1 LSVSNIRGLAPEV
14 LGPTITVG
22 EILVEI
28 MATTVGTGF
37 LAPQPLVGP
46 YPSGAPAIFIDQVAR
61 MGGSAGIIAGVGND
75 DFGRL
80 NIERLRSDGVD
91 VSAISIIED
100 KPTGSAFVR
109 YRPDGARDFVFNITH
124 SAAGDI
130 RMTEN
135 AHALVER
142 AGHIHVM
149 GSAFAIPGVAEI
161 LNHAIQT
168 VKRRGGSVSFDPN
181 IRKELLDAERGR
193 RLLDDILAVTDL
205 LLPSGEELLVAA
217 DSTDEAVA
225 ITKLLDGGVSEI
237 VLKRGRKGSSFFGR
251 DHKQIDA
258 PAFTVDEIDPTGAGD
273 CFGAT
278 YLTCRRIGMEP
289 ERALLLANAAGAR
302 NVTRQGPMEGVSS
315 LAELESFIA
324 TTRTE
329 SVHE

>member
-1 LSVSNIRGLAPEV
+1 MSVSNIQGLAPEM

-37 LAPQPLVGP
+37 LAPQPLAGP

-61 MGGSAGIIAGVGND
+61 IGGAAGIIASVGND

-91 VSAISIIED
+91 VSAISVID
-100 KPTGSAFVR
+100 DRPTGSAFVR
-109 YRPDGARDFVFNITH
+109 YRPDGVRDFIFNITH
-124 SAAGDI
+124 SAAGDV
-130 RMTEN
+130 RMTE
-135 AHALVER
+135 AARSLVER
-142 AGHIHVM
+142 AGHVHIM
-149 GSAFAIPGVAEI
+149 GSAFAIPGVAEV
-161 LNHAIQT
+161 LDYAIQT

-193 RLLDDILAVTDL
+193 KLLDDILAVTDL
-205 LLPSGEELLVAA
+205 LLPSGEELLAA
-217 DSTDEAVA
+217 AGRTDEATAV
-225 ITKLLDGGVSEI
+225 TKLLDAGISEI
-237 VLKRGRKGSSFFGR
+237 VLKRGRDGSSFFGD
-251 DHKQIDA
+251 DHKRIDS
-258 PAFTVDEIDPTGAGD
+258 PAFSVDEIDPTGAGD

-278 YLTCRRIGMEP
+278 YLTCRRMGMEP

-315 LAELESFIA
+315 LTDLEAFIA
-324 TTRTE
+324 ATKTE